1 MGLGTKIK
9 RGISNRL
16 ALARER
22 RQLATEQRGREQAE
36 YQEAY
41 NRARLQRAKTE
52 GRKAAYAKKRRGTS
66 FIRTDGPDPF
76 GLFEGQRKKK
86 TATTTKKKSGSTT
99 IVIQNGKAQVKR
111 KKRSTQQPQKRGFN
125 SKDYLD
131 NLM

>member
-1 MGLGTKIK
+1 MGLGAKIK

-76 GLFEGQRKKK
+76 GLFQQDKPKPVLNRKKK
-86 TATTTKKKSGSTT
+86 
-99 IVIQNGKAQVKR
+99 
-111 KKRSTQQPQKRGFN
+111 RSMQ
-125 SKDYLD
+125 DYLD

>member
-1 MGLGTKIK
+1 MGLGAKIK

-52 GRKAAYAKKRRGTS
+52 GKKAAYTKKRRETS

-76 GLFEGQRKKK
+76 GLFQQDKPKPVLKRKKK
-86 TATTTKKKSGSTT
+86 GN
-99 IVIQNGKAQVKR
+99 IQN
-111 KKRSTQQPQKRGFN
+111 
-125 SKDYLD
+125 YLD

>member
-52 GRKAAYAKKRRGTS
+52 GRKAAYAKKRRGSS

-76 GLFEGQRKKK
+76 GLFQQDKPKPKPVLKRKKK
-86 TATTTKKKSGSTT
+86 GNL
-99 IVIQNGKAQVKR
+99 QN
-111 KKRSTQQPQKRGFN
+111 
-125 SKDYLD
+125 YLD

>member
-1 MGLGTKIK
+1 MGLGAKIK

-76 GLFEGQRKKK
+76 RLFQHDKPQPKPVLKHKKK
-86 TATTTKKKSGSTT
+86 TSN
-99 IVIQNGKAQVKR
+99 IQE
-111 KKRSTQQPQKRGFN
+111 
-125 SKDYLD
+125 YLD

>member
-1 MGLGTKIK
+1 MGLGAKIK

-52 GRKAAYAKKRRGTS
+52 GRKAAYTKKRRGTS

-76 GLFEGQRKKK
+76 GLFQQDKPKPVLKRKKK
-86 TATTTKKKSGSTT
+86 
-99 IVIQNGKAQVKR
+99 
-111 KKRSTQQPQKRGFN
+111 RSMQ
-125 SKDYLD
+125 DYLD

>member
-1 MGLGTKIK
+1 MGLGAKIK

-76 GLFEGQRKKK
+76 GLFQHDNPQPKPVLKHKKK
-86 TATTTKKKSGSTT
+86 TSN
-99 IVIQNGKAQVKR
+99 IQE
-111 KKRSTQQPQKRGFN
+111 
-125 SKDYLD
+125 YLD

>member
-1 MGLGTKIK
+1 MGLGAKIK

-22 RQLATEQRGREQAE
+22 RQLASEQRGREQAE

-76 GLFEGQRKKK
+76 GLFQQDKPKPVLNRKKK
-86 TATTTKKKSGSTT
+86 SSM
-99 IVIQNGKAQVKR
+99 Q
-111 KKRSTQQPQKRGFN
+111 
-125 SKDYLD
+125 DYLD